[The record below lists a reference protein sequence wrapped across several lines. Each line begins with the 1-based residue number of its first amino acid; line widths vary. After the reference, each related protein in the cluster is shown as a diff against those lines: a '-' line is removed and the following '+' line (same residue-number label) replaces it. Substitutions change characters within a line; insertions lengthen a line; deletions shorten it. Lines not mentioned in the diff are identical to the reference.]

1 MESHFKVSCAE
12 RYTLNT
18 GGEGKCKKQKRDGER
33 ATWEGWNCT
42 IRVCD
47 MARPPFFLNLSASE
61 RPISFAITA
70 ASVAHFFITL
80 KLCPVCMSH

>member
-1 MESHFKVSCAE
+1 MQEA
-12 RYTLNT
+12 
-18 GGEGKCKKQKRDGER
+18 KRDGER
-33 ATWEGWNCT
+33 AAGEGWNCT

-61 RPISFAITA
+61 RLISFAITA
-70 ASVAHFFITL
+70 ASVACFFITL